1 MNNNQKQQIK
11 ISSFLVLCVCF
22 SALLVF
28 LSERHEGQKGET
40 LSNKALKRVDIYAQR
55 LIEKKFIEDINY
67 GVDQKARGLASAG
80 YKTERLDGLV
90 GLDPWGHPFQYFVK
104 KADSNSKDGVLIIWS
119 KGPDNK
125 LNTTNDQIAE
135 NHDSFNGDDFGK
147 AIKFSL

>member
-1 MNNNQKQQIK
+1 MNNNQKRQVK

-28 LSERHEGQKGET
+28 LSERHESSKSET
-40 LSNKALKRVDIYAQR
+40 LADKALKRVDVYAKR
-55 LIEKKFIEDINY
+55 LIEKKFIED
-67 GVDQKARGLASAG
+67 VQSLTDQSTRGLASAG
-80 YKTERLDGLV
+80 YQAEKFDGLV

-104 KADSNSKDGVLIIWS
+104 KASTNSKDGVLIIWS

-135 NHDSFNGDDFGK
+135 NHEAFNGDDFGK
-147 AIKFSL
+147 VIKFSL